1 MLEILSQLD
10 PYVWELVWK
19 QNSGP
24 RGLSAA
30 GSGGAEGFRFG
41 VRETEEDLIGRDIRD
56 WEDREVGELRGASS
70 L

>member
-1 MLEILSQLD
+1 METEF
-10 PYVWELVWK
+10 W
-19 QNSGP
+19 
-24 RGLSAA
+24 
-30 GSGGAEGFRFG
+30 AEGSERRWQWGCRVLRFG